1 MAFSFG
7 SFNKEFLFE
16 IPQEIQGVYLKI
28 AEAEEK
34 YDDTIIPVIAFGIS
48 TNKSPKAVSER
59 NAWIATDEEFINVP
73 LFQLPEIEKMMAD
86 RNAVNFCKQGHMG
99 AIIQHYQNSYGEQ
112 LKFVWCDR

>member
-28 AEAEEK
+28 SEAAEK
-34 YDDTIIPVIAFGIS
+34 YEDCVIPVIAFGIS

-73 LFQLPEIEKMMAD
+73 LFQLPEIERMMGD
-86 RNAVNFCKQGHMG
+86 RNAVNFCKHGHMG
-99 AIIQHYQNSYGEQ
+99 AMIQHYQNAYGDQ